1 MRLTYLEIEF
11 FETSGQQLRRI
22 YNVGS
27 HVTGQV
33 KVGFSKPAKV
43 AGMCI
48 FFSRLILI
56 I

>member
-27 HVTGQV
+27 YVTGQV
-33 KVGFSKPAKV
+33 KVGFSKPAKL
-43 AGMCI
+43 AGRYRL
-48 FFSRLILI
+48 FSRLLLI
-56 I
+56 F